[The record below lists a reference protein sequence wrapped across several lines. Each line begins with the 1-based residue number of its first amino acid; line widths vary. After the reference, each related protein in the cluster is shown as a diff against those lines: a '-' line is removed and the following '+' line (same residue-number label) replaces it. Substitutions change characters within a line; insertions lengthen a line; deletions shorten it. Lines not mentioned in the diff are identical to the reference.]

1 MSIVIIIILFF
12 VIAFAFLL
20 FRAYGKM
27 KNTPL
32 VESDERIITLTDSNF
47 QKSIA
52 NKTILV
58 DFWAPWCGPCRIIA
72 PTLNELAPEL
82 PEGLYIGKVNVDEN
96 RTLAQKFGI
105 RGIPTF
111 IVFKNG
117 KEVNRFSGVKPKSFL
132 LNQLKKA

>member
-1 MSIVIIIILFF
+1 MSLTLIIIF
-12 VIAFAFLL
+12 VFVAAFAIMFY
-20 FRAYGKM
+20 RSYAKI

-72 PTLNELAPEL
+72 PTLNELAREL

-96 RTLAQKFGI
+96 RTLAQKFSI

-111 IVFKNG
+111 IIFKNG

-132 LNQLKKA
+132 LSQLKKA

>member
-1 MSIVIIIILFF
+1 MSIVLIIILFF

>member
-1 MSIVIIIILFF
+1 
-12 VIAFAFLL
+12 
-20 FRAYGKM
+20 M

-32 VESDERIITLTDSNF
+32 VDSDERIITLTDSNF

-52 NKTILV
+52 SKTILV
-58 DFWAPWCGPCRIIA
+58 DFWAPWCGPCRIVA
-72 PTLNELAPEL
+72 PTLNELAREL
-82 PEGLYIGKVNVDEN
+82 PDDLYIGKVNVDEN
-96 RTLAQKFGI
+96 RSLAQKFGI

-117 KEVNRFSGVKPKSFL
+117 KEINRFSGVKTKSFF